1 MADLFLTEGLLG
13 ASETR
18 RARTAYPAG
27 PDALFDPSRVAV
39 LVDGTTAGTAEWLAA
54 VLRRGGATLVGGTTA
69 GEPYLYGRVT
79 VPGWELELS
88 LATGWMLAPG
98 GDGAPPT
105 EPMGRVRPDR
115 FVRDAERVVDVAREL
130 LAPLRSSF

>member
-1 MADLFLTEGLLG
+1 M
-13 ASETR
+13 
-18 RARTAYPAG
+18 
-27 PDALFDPSRVAV
+27 
-39 LVDGTTAGTAEWLAA
+39 
-54 VLRRGGATLVGGTTA
+54 
-69 GEPYLYGRVT
+69 T